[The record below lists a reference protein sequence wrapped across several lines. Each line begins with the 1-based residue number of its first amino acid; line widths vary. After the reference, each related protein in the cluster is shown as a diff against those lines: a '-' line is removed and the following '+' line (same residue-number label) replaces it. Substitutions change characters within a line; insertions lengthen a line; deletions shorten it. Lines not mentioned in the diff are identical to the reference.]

1 MFRPMKKV
9 LALYGSWALLWLAI
23 AVLGS
28 AFSGHGEYG
37 ICAHLILAFTGLP
50 LGLLS
55 LHAPNGTALGV
66 ALAGVIGT
74 AQWCAVAELNHRW
87 ERWQSARKNVN

>member
-1 MFRPMKKV
+1 MTKV
-9 LALYGSWALLWLAI
+9 LVLYGGWSLLWLAI

-66 ALAGVIGT
+66 AVAGIIGT
-74 AQWCAVAELNHRW
+74 AQWCALAELNRRW
-87 ERWQSARKNVN
+87 ERWQSVRKSVN